1 MQNFIIVQRS
11 FLIYLAEVL
20 IGIKSHTLLRIK
32 SFFEKFFKNIWIA
45 IFDRAFLQEWE
56 PVVIA
61 MEFNIV

>member
-45 IFDRAFLQEWE
+45 IFDRAFLQE
-56 PVVIA
+56 
-61 MEFNIV
+61 